1 MKYLLVLGVVFVL
14 TSCAVNKDL
23 TTVKYSPSQAHADY
37 FLDVPKG
44 YEFKGYKVTIEK
56 ESRYIYNDSSFI
68 YITNFR
74 NTPNYENIKSLGD
87 SISILRF
94 QNEELTKQVNELL
107 GKNQI
112 AVLPDTFELSGLNSK
127 SLFWKD
133 IKIGKV
139 SIGYDNVPKEKKELF
154 DKSLKTL
161 KMK

>member
-1 MKYLLVLGVVFVL
+1 MKYLIGVFLIL
-14 TSCAVNKDL
+14 TSCTMSKEL
-23 TTVKYSPSQAHADY
+23 STVKYSPKAHLKY
-37 FLDVPKG
+37 SLDVPKG
-44 YEFKGYKVTIEK
+44 YEIKGYEVTVEK
-56 ESRYIYNDSSFI
+56 ERRYVYKDSSFI

-74 NTPNYENIKSLGD
+74 DTPNYENIKSLGD
-87 SISILRF
+87 SVLQLRF

-107 GKNQI
+107 GKNQV
-112 AVLPDTFELSGLNSK
+112 AVLPDTFELSWVNSK

-133 IKIGKV
+133 IKIGEV

>member
-1 MKYLLVLGVVFVL
+1 MKYLIGVFIIL
-14 TSCAVNKDL
+14 TSCTMSKEL
-23 TTVKYSPSQAHADY
+23 STVKYSPKAHLKY
-37 FLDVPKG
+37 SLDVPKG
-44 YEFKGYKVTIEK
+44 YGIKGYEVTVEK
-56 ESRYIYNDSSFI
+56 ERHYVYKDSSFI
-68 YITNFR
+68 YITNFK
-74 NTPNYENIKSLGD
+74 NTPNYENIKSLRD
-87 SISILRF
+87 SVLQLRF

-107 GKNQI
+107 GKNQV
-112 AVLPDTFELSGLNSK
+112 AVLPDTFELSGVNNK

>member
-1 MKYLLVLGVVFVL
+1 MKYLLGVVLIL
-14 TSCAVNKDL
+14 TSCTVNKDL
-23 TTVKYSPSQAHADY
+23 TTVKYSPTQAHPDY
-37 FLDVPKG
+37 YLDVPKG
-44 YEFKGYKVTIEK
+44 YEFKGYEVTIEK
-56 ESRYIYNDSSFI
+56 ERRYVYNDSSFV
-68 YITNFR
+68 YITNFM

-87 SISILRF
+87 SVLQLRF

-107 GKNQI
+107 GKNQVT
-112 AVLPDTFELSGLNSK
+112 VLPDTFELSGMNSK

>member
-1 MKYLLVLGVVFVL
+1 MKYLLGVVLIL
-14 TSCAVNKDL
+14 TSCTVNKDL
-23 TTVKYSPSQAHADY
+23 TTVKYSPAQAHSGY
-37 FLDVPKG
+37 YLDVPKG
-44 YEFKGYKVTIEK
+44 YEFKGYEVTIEK
-56 ESRYIYNDSSFI
+56 ERRYVYNDSSFV

-87 SISILRF
+87 SVLQLRF

-107 GKNQI
+107 GKNNI
-112 AVLPDTFELSGLNSK
+112 RVLPDTFELSGMNSK

-161 KMK
+161 RIK

>member
-1 MKYLLVLGVVFVL
+1 MKYLIGVFLIL
-14 TSCAVNKDL
+14 TSCTMSKEL
-23 TTVKYSPSQAHADY
+23 STVKYSPKAHLKY
-37 FLDVPKG
+37 SLDVPKG
-44 YEFKGYKVTIEK
+44 YEIKGYEVTVEK
-56 ESRYIYNDSSFI
+56 ERHYVYKDSSFI

-87 SISILRF
+87 SVLQFRF

-107 GKNQI
+107 RKNQI
-112 AVLPDTFELSGLNSK
+112 TILPDTFELSGVNSK

-139 SIGYDNVPKEKKELF
+139 SVGYDNVPKEKKELF